1 VTKPKMK
8 DIALKL
14 DLSIPTVSRAL
25 GGFDDIAE
33 DTRKLVLNTA
43 REMGYRPNIA
53 ARNLVAQKSPKE
65 TILIL
70 GVPNVLKS
78 ISLNSYY
85 AEIIRAFC
93 NTVDSKRYQLV
104 LSTEHDDQN
113 EFIDYHKL
121 VSDHSAT
128 AAIILDL
135 KKDDERVPVLRKANI
150 PFIVLGE
157 FEPESEREY
166 AVWTDNIL
174 GSYIATSHLINKG
187 CDRIAMVGGLRGQLV
202 SMTRCQGYKR
212 ALQEAGI
219 AYDDKLLIEP
229 EEMDEHGGYL
239 ALLELLRRNIEFNGI
254 FCASDLRSIGVIR
267 ALKEKGLIVPDDV
280 SVVGYDDLTV
290 ASFFDPP
297 LTTVRQPTY
306 AVGLHAM
313 NMMQSLI
320 NNEKPA
326 ENRKIFNPE
335 LVIRESG

>member
-1 VTKPKMK
+1 MPTTKLK
-8 DIALKL
+8 DIAVRL

-25 GGFDDIAE
+25 GGFADIAE
-33 DTRKLVLNTA
+33 ETRKLVTKTA
-43 REMGYRPNIA
+43 QEMGYRPNTA
-53 ARNLVAQKSPKE
+53 ARDLVAQKIPKE
-65 TILIL
+65 SILIL

-93 NTVDSKRYQLV
+93 NIVDSGRYQLV
-104 LSTEHDDQN
+104 LSAEDDIQN

-121 VSDHSAT
+121 ISEHSAT
-128 AAIILDL
+128 AAIILDI
-135 KKDDERVPVLRKANI
+135 KEDDERIPVLRKANI
-150 PFIVLGE
+150 PFVVLGE

-202 SMTRCQGYKR
+202 SMTRVKGYKN
-212 ALQEAGI
+212 ALNEAGI
-219 AYDDKLLIEP
+219 NFDEKLMIEP
-229 EEMDEHGGYL
+229 EEMDEHGGYV
-239 ALLELLRRNIEFNGI
+239 ALLELLHRNIKFNGV
-254 FCASDLRSIGVIR
+254 FCASDLRSIGVIK
-267 ALKEKGLIVPDDV
+267 ALKENGLKVPENV

-306 AVGLHAM
+306 EVGLHAI
-313 NMMQSLI
+313 NILQKLI
-320 NNEKPA
+320 NHEKPE
-326 ENRKIFNPE
+326 ENKKVFNPE
-335 LVIRESG
+335 LIVRESG